1 MDYDKDK
8 VDEMTLALMYLVMH
22 GNNDGERAWKG
33 FDWETMNRL
42 HEKKY
47 ISDPRSK
54 AKSVALLGDAARR
67 SEEFFE
73 KHFGKRNEG

>member
-1 MDYDKDK
+1 MEYDKDK
-8 VDEMTLALMYLVMH
+8 VDEMTLALLYLVMH
-22 GNNDGERAWKG
+22 GNKDGKRTRKG

-47 ISDPRSK
+47 IGDPRPK

-67 SEEFFE
+67 PEELFE
-73 KHFGKRNEG
+73 KYFGKKN

>member
-8 VDEMTLALMYLVMH
+8 VDEMTLALLYLVMH
-22 GNNDGERAWKG
+22 GDREGERVWKG

-42 HEKKY
+42 HEHGY

-54 AKSVALLGDAARR
+54 AKSVAITTEAAQR
-67 SEEFFE
+67 SAELFKKYFSGN
-73 KHFGKRNEG
+73 K

>member
-1 MDYDKDK
+1 MNIDLEK
-8 VDEMTLALMYLVMH
+8 VDEMTLALLYLVMFERR
-22 GNNDGERAWKG
+22 DGFGARAWKG

-47 ISDPRSK
+47 ISDPGSK

-67 SEEFFE
+67 SEKLFQ
-73 KHFGKRNEG
+73 KHFGKK